1 MIRRKTTS
9 IREKSKEMTMGKVS
23 KYFINGV
30 IVLVPI
36 AITLF
41 VVMQVF
47 TFTEW
52 LVGRFLP
59 INMRFTGIA
68 MLVMLAG
75 IVLIGLLST
84 HWALQWLLTWAEKM
98 LNRIP
103 GVKFIYNSVKQL
115 SAAML
120 DSKSLLSNPVL
131 VPFPQPGSFSLGF
144 ITAEVS
150 DGLAEKLPEDHV
162 CVFVPM
168 SLNLTAGFN
177 IFVPRSEVRILDV
190 TSESALQYVLTAG
203 SIMPKKIS
211 MEDSLLRG
219 ERT

>member
-1 MIRRKTTS
+1 
-9 IREKSKEMTMGKVS
+9 MGKVS

-59 INMRFTGIA
+59 TNMKFTGIA

-115 SAAML
+115 SSAML

-150 DGLAEKLPEDHV
+150 DGLAEKLPDDHV

-203 SIMPKKIS
+203 SIMPKKITV
-211 MEDSLLRG
+211 EDSLLRG
-219 ERT
+219 

>member
-1 MIRRKTTS
+1 
-9 IREKSKEMTMGKVS
+9 MGKVS
-23 KYFINGV
+23 KYFLNGV

-41 VVMQVF
+41 VVMQLF
-47 TFTEW
+47 SFTEW

-59 INMRFTGIA
+59 PYMKFPGVS
-68 MLVMLAG
+68 MLVMLTA

-84 HWALQWLLTWAEKM
+84 HRALQWLLSWGEKM

-103 GVKFIYNSVKQL
+103 GVKFVYNSVKQL
-115 SAAML
+115 SSAML
-120 DSKSLLSNPVL
+120 ESKSLLKHPVL
-131 VPFPQPGSFSLGF
+131 VPFPYPGAYSLGF
-144 ITAEVS
+144 VTSELS
-150 DGLAEKLPEDHV
+150 EGLAENLPEDHV

-177 IFVPRSEVRILDV
+177 IFVPRGEIRPLDV

-203 SIMPKKIS
+203 SIMPKKCVVDDFV
-211 MEDSLLRG
+211 MRG

>member
-1 MIRRKTTS
+1 
-9 IREKSKEMTMGKVS
+9 MGKVS

-41 VVMQVF
+41 VVTQVF
-47 TFTEW
+47 AFTEW

-59 INMRFTGIA
+59 SYMKFTGIPL
-68 MLVMLAG
+68 LVMLAG

-84 HWALQWLLTWAEKM
+84 HWALQWLLAWAEKM

-103 GVKFIYNSVKQL
+103 GVKFVYNSVKQL
-115 SAAML
+115 SSAML

-131 VPFPQPGSFSLGF
+131 VPFPYPGSFSLGF
-144 ITAEVS
+144 ITGDVS
-150 DGLAEKLPEDHV
+150 DCLAEKLPEDHV

-203 SIMPKKIS
+203 SIMPKKVFVD
-211 MEDSLLRG
+211 DSLLRG

>member
-1 MIRRKTTS
+1 
-9 IREKSKEMTMGKVS
+9 MGKVS

-59 INMRFTGIA
+59 TNMKFTGIA

-115 SAAML
+115 SSAML

-150 DGLAEKLPEDHV
+150 DGLAEKLPDDHV

-190 TSESALQYVLTAG
+190 TSESALQYILTAG
-203 SIMPKKIS
+203 SIMTKKITV
-211 MEDSLLRG
+211 EDSLLRG

>member
-1 MIRRKTTS
+1 
-9 IREKSKEMTMGKVS
+9 MGKVS
-23 KYFINGV
+23 KYFLNGV

-41 VVMQVF
+41 VVTQVF

-59 INMRFTGIA
+59 GYMRFPGVS
-68 MLVMLAG
+68 MLVMLTA

-84 HWALQWLLTWAEKM
+84 HWALQWLLAWGEKM

-115 SAAML
+115 SSAML
-120 DSKSLLSNPVL
+120 ESKSLLKHPVL
-131 VPFPQPGSFSLGF
+131 VPFPYPGAFSLGF
-144 ITAEVS
+144 LTSEVS
-150 DGLAEKLPEDHV
+150 EGLSEKLPDEHV

-177 IFVPRSEVRILDV
+177 LFVPRSEIRPLDV

-203 SIMPKKIS
+203 SIMPKKVFV
-211 MEDSLLRG
+211 EDSMLRG

>member
-1 MIRRKTTS
+1 
-9 IREKSKEMTMGKVS
+9 MGKLS
-23 KYFINGV
+23 KYFLNGV

-41 VVMQVF
+41 VVIQVF
-47 TFTEW
+47 AFTEW
-52 LVGRFLP
+52 IVGRFLP
-59 INMRFTGIA
+59 YYMKFPGVSL
-68 MLVMLAG
+68 LVMLAA

-84 HWALQWLLTWAEKM
+84 HWALQWVLAWSERM

-115 SAAML
+115 SSAML
-120 DSKSLLSNPVL
+120 ESKSLLKHPVL
-131 VPFPQPGSFSLGF
+131 VPFPYPGAWSLGF
-144 ITAEVS
+144 ITSEIS
-150 DGLAEKLPEDHV
+150 ECLAEKLPGAHI

-177 IFVPRSEVRILDV
+177 IFVPAGEVKPLDV

-203 SIMPKKIS
+203 SIMPRKPVA
-211 MEDSLLRG
+211 EDWLRSD
-219 ERT
+219 RT

>member
-1 MIRRKTTS
+1 
-9 IREKSKEMTMGKVS
+9 MGKVS

-59 INMRFTGIA
+59 TNMKFTGIA

-115 SAAML
+115 SSAML

-144 ITAEVS
+144 ITSDVS
-150 DGLAEKLPEDHV
+150 DGLSEKLPDDHV

-211 MEDSLLRG
+211 SEDSLLRG

>member
-1 MIRRKTTS
+1 
-9 IREKSKEMTMGKVS
+9 MGKVS
-23 KYFINGV
+23 TYFLNGV

-47 TFTEW
+47 VFTEW
-52 LVGRFLP
+52 IVGRFLP
-59 INMRFTGIA
+59 NILHFPGMALLVLLVGI
-68 MLVMLAG
+68 
-75 IVLIGLLST
+75 ILIGRLST
-84 HWALQWLLTWAEKM
+84 HWALQRILAWSEKL

-115 SAAML
+115 SSAML
-120 DSKSLLSNPVL
+120 DSKSLLNQPVL
-131 VPFPQPGSFSLGF
+131 VPFPHPGSRALGF
-144 ITAEVS
+144 ITADIAEC
-150 DGLAEKLPEDHV
+150 LAEKLPGEHV

-177 IFVPRSEVRILDV
+177 ILVPIESVVPLDV

-203 SIMPKKIS
+203 SIMPKRAGTN
-211 MEDSLLRG
+211 D
-219 ERT
+219 

>member
-1 MIRRKTTS
+1 
-9 IREKSKEMTMGKVS
+9 MGKVS

-59 INMRFTGIA
+59 TNMKFTGIA

-115 SAAML
+115 SSAML

-131 VPFPQPGSFSLGF
+131 VPFPHPGSFSLGF
-144 ITAEVS
+144 ITSDVS
-150 DGLAEKLPEDHV
+150 DGLAEKLPDDHV

-203 SIMPKKIS
+203 SIMPKKITV
-211 MEDSLLRG
+211 EDSLLRG

>member
-1 MIRRKTTS
+1 
-9 IREKSKEMTMGKVS
+9 MGKVS
-23 KYFINGV
+23 KYFLNGV

-36 AITLF
+36 SITLF
-41 VVMQVF
+41 VVTQVF

-59 INMRFTGIA
+59 AYMRFPGVS
-68 MLVMLAG
+68 MLVMLTT

-84 HWALQWLLTWAEKM
+84 HWALQWLLAWGEKM

-115 SAAML
+115 SSAML
-120 DSKSLLSNPVL
+120 ESKSLLKHPVL
-131 VPFPQPGSFSLGF
+131 VPFPYPGAFSLGF
-144 ITAEVS
+144 LTSEVS
-150 DGLAEKLPEDHV
+150 EGLSEKLPDEHV

-177 IFVPRSEVRILDV
+177 LFVPRSEIRPLDV

-203 SIMPKKIS
+203 SIMPKKVLV
-211 MEDSLLRG
+211 EDSMLRG

>member
-1 MIRRKTTS
+1 
-9 IREKSKEMTMGKVS
+9 MGKVS

-59 INMRFTGIA
+59 TNMKFTGIA

-115 SAAML
+115 SSAML

-144 ITAEVS
+144 ITSDVS
-150 DGLAEKLPEDHV
+150 DGLSEKLPDDHV

-203 SIMPKKIS
+203 SIMPKKITV
-211 MEDSLLRG
+211 EDSLLRG